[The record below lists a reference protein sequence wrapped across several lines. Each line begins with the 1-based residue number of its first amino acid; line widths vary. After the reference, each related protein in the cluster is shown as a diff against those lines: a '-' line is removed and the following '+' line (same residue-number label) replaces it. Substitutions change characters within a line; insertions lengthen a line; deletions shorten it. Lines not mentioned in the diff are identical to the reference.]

1 MVVVEEVMVEMAEGD
16 DQEEVVT
23 ALALVVK
30 EEGVTEEVT
39 VMMMAMIIMTCLNIK
54 TGKDSYLKTLQ
65 SCKAHHNQYGQQI

>member
-65 SCKAHHNQYGQQI
+65 SCKAHHNQYGQRI